1 MTRVGPIKDRRL
13 VVHGMTA
20 DDGTVRS
27 VRVNGRDAR
36 ALAPN
41 YSRWEVVLDGLGS
54 GPLSLTAL
62 AEDEA
67 GNLERN
73 AHRSSLIVP

>member
-13 VVHGMTA
+13 VVQGMTA

-27 VRVNGRDAR
+27 VRVNGRMHAHSHQ
-36 ALAPN
+36 LFTMG
-41 YSRWEVVLDGLGS
+41 SRTDRLGS

-62 AEDEA
+62 AQDEA
-67 GNLERN
+67 GDLERN